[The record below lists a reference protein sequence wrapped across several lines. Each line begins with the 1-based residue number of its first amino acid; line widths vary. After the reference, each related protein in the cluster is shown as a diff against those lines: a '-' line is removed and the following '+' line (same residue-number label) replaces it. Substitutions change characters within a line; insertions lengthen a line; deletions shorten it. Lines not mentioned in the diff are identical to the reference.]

1 MSWSS
6 GKKKEGIFSTI
17 YFAQR
22 SSFSICILSQCTV
35 YWIHSQNINTFT
47 YQKTLLYTLFCLF
60 LKSSKALSLCIL
72 NISSMQ
78 LMQGLNTKAFF
89 RLLLGL
95 RQLHVYVHRN
105 CKALGPRFN
114 TCVLFGWCKVTFLYY
129 MCLEAVH
136 KMFCATFLTCFF
148 LFFLNPLWNLLTL
161 MVLT

>member
-1 MSWSS
+1 MKLPK
-6 GKKKEGIFSTI
+6 GKRGNFFYRLFGPKIF
-17 YFAQR
+17 
-22 SSFSICILSQCTV
+22 FSICILSPCTV

-47 YQKTLLYTLFCLF
+47 YQKTLLYILFCLF

-89 RLLLGL
+89 RLLLSL

-114 TCVLFGWCKVTFLYY
+114 TCVLFGRCKVTFLYY

-161 MVLT
+161 TVLT